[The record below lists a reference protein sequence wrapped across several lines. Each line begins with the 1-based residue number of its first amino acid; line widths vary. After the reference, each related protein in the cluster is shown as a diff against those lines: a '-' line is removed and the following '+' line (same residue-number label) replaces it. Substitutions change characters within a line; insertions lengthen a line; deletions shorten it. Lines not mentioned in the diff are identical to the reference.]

1 MLPTTTRVDA
11 VYMPGV
17 EDMYP
22 ECASMRVVVGSV
34 SELLEGASR
43 PGHFEGVATVV
54 TKLLWAVDPDR
65 AYFGQKDAQ
74 QVAVVKRLAADL
86 DTGVEIVVCPIVRE
100 ADGLA
105 VSSRNAYLSP
115 AERAAALSLSRSLRV
130 AAERYAS
137 GERDAGRLRARIHE
151 VLTAEPLA
159 SIDYAELVDPST
171 FQPPGTLA
179 VLAAKIGRARLIDN
193 HEVSN
198 PFPG

>member
-1 MLPTTTRVDA
+1 
-11 VYMPGV
+11 
-17 EDMYP
+17 
-22 ECASMRVVVGSV
+22 
-34 SELLEGASR
+34 
-43 PGHFEGVATVV
+43 
-54 TKLLWAVDPDR
+54 
-65 AYFGQKDAQ
+65 
-74 QVAVVKRLAADL
+74 VAVVKRLAADL

-130 AAERYAS
+130 AAEMYAS

-171 FQPPGTLA
+171 FKPPGTLA
-179 VLAAKIGRARLIDN
+179 VLAVKIGKTRLIDN
-193 HEVSN
+193 HEVSK